1 MKPEV
6 FDREVGIEML
16 AELGPVTSR
25 IVADELGCN
34 QQTALDSLKR
44 MVGKGILERG
54 DRVLIVNSW
63 TDTFIIAGSRPKQ
76 ASMFANV
83 KRDKLVAALFGNYTP
98 AEGAAWVF

>member
-1 MKPEV
+1 
-6 FDREVGIEML
+6 ML

-25 IVADELGCN
+25 MVADELNCN
-34 QQTALDSLKR
+34 VQTALDSMKR
-44 MVGKGILERG
+44 MVRNGTLERG
-54 DRVLIVNSW
+54 DKVLINNNW
-63 TDTFIIAGSRPKQ
+63 TDTFVIAGKKPKQ